1 MSKKHEFDYD
11 YFVIGGGSGGVRS
24 ARIAA
29 THGAKVGLAEGR
41 FLGGT
46 CVNIGCVPKKLM
58 AYAADYHAYFE
69 DAVGFGWEAT
79 KPSFNWKTLIKN
91 KDSEIKRLNDIYK
104 NLLDNAGV
112 TIHGDYASFIDGH
125 TLQVGDETITA
136 DKILIATGGAP
147 NTLDIDGAD
156 HMIVSDDAFYLD
168 DLPKNIVIYG
178 GGYIAVEFAH
188 IFQGLGSQVTLV
200 YRGDIPLRG
209 FDMDIR
215 LHFVKELEKQGVT
228 LKPETVIQ
236 SIEKNNDGLIAHL
249 SDGEDIKCDQ
259 AMAAIGRNAKTDNLN
274 LPAVGIADGTIKVNE
289 NYQTSVPHIMAVG
302 DVTGGMALT
311 PIAIKEGHW
320 LADTIFGD
328 IDRPAPSYENI
339 PTAVFCRPNIGTVG
353 LTEEQ
358 AIDEGYDITIY
369 KSDFKPMVHTMSGR
383 DERTLMKMIVNNAD
397 DKVIGIHVIGL
408 DSAEILQGF
417 AVAIKAGA
425 TKAIF
430 DETIGIH
437 PTSAEEL
444 ATMR

>member
-1 MSKKHEFDYD
+1 
-11 YFVIGGGSGGVRS
+11 
-24 ARIAA
+24 
-29 THGAKVGLAEGR
+29 
-41 FLGGT
+41 
-46 CVNIGCVPKKLM
+46 
-58 AYAADYHAYFE
+58 
-69 DAVGFGWEAT
+69 
-79 KPSFNWKTLIKN
+79 
-91 KDSEIKRLNDIYK
+91 
-104 NLLDNAGV
+104 
-112 TIHGDYASFIDGH
+112 
-125 TLQVGDETITA
+125 
-136 DKILIATGGAP
+136 
-147 NTLDIDGAD
+147 
-156 HMIVSDDAFYLD
+156 MIVSDDAFYLD